1 MALHLKLSQMKKVSS
16 TPTHTTMLTPGG
28 HSVTVRHSSISAP
41 HRKALSM
48 LPMAEGGEVS
58 KEDPTQEHLLPGDQ
72 VPNKIEKQVVSKA
85 RKKMADGG
93 DPADLPPVPAIA
105 QQDNSQVIP
114 DTSAQSAESIPVNVP
129 GVTPD
134 QAPQAQQ
141 PAAQPSPQRAP
152 SSDDQGMAAQQ
163 PASSQVPEA
172 GAEQGYEN
180 QVKGIQAVA
189 QAEGQAADAK
199 ATALKTQLL
208 AEQKVATDHADA
220 QKAVTDNL
228 QAIRNDI
235 NNTHIDPNHY
245 LGNQDTL
252 SKIGTSI
259 ALVLGGIG
267 GGGRGNQ
274 VLDFVNRQIDN
285 DINAQKANLG
295 KKESIYSGILAQ
307 SANEREA
314 TNMTRLIMND
324 MTLNKLQQAEATAQ
338 NPMAKARAQQAIG
351 TLQTQMAPLIQQ
363 QTMFQMLNK
372 GNGGSIQG
380 MDPSQLV
387 RFVVPE
393 PQQNKVFGEIEAAQN
408 TKRMGGSIMKAFDD
422 ATKENTALKTGAGLL
437 RTPASVY
444 ALHQAMQPT
453 FKDLEGTVRQ
463 AAMDNTFTNITPRPG
478 DSDHTIA
485 QKREA
490 LASYLQSKASAPTAK
505 GYGIDLN
512 NFASTSTQPVA
523 QLSPQQQSFVAW
535 AKANP
540 NDPRA
545 PLVLKKLG
553 IQ

>member
-1 MALHLKLSQMKKVSS
+1 MSLHLKLSQMKKISS
-16 TPTHTTMLTPGG
+16 DKTHTTMRTPEG
-28 HSVTVRHSSISAP
+28 HEVRIAHASLSAP

-114 DTSAQSAESIPVNVP
+114 NTPAQPAESIPVNVP

-141 PAAQPSPQRAP
+141 PASQPSPQRVL
-152 SSDDQGMAAQQ
+152 SSDDQGMASQQ
-163 PASSQVPEA
+163 PAPSQVPEA
-172 GAEQGYEN
+172 GAEEGYEN
-180 QVKGIQAVA
+180 QVKGIQAAA
-189 QAEGQAADAK
+189 QAEAQAADAK
-199 ATALKTQLL
+199 ATALKTQLV

-220 QKAVTDNL
+220 QKQVTDNL

-307 SANEREA
+307 SSNEREA

-363 QTMFQMLNK
+363 QTIFQMLK
-372 GNGGSIQG
+372 QGNNGSVSS
-380 MDPSQLV
+380 MDPASLV

-393 PQQNKVFGEIEAAQN
+393 GQQKEVFHEVGQAQN
-408 TKRMGGSIMKAFDD
+408 ALANKAAFMQNFDKATQENSIAGRIGRLGFTPPSIKAM
-422 ATKENTALKTGAGLL
+422 NQLSLPL
-437 RTPASVY
+437 I
-444 ALHQAMQPT
+444 H
-453 FKDLEGTVRQ
+453 DLEGRVNEYEQKTVQ
-463 AAMDNTFTNITPRPG
+463 DNLPQPG
-478 DSDHTIA
+478 DLPDTVA
-485 QKREA
+485 RKRATME
-490 LASYLQSKASAPTAK
+490 SFFNQKASAPTAK

-512 NFASTSTQPVA
+512 NFKSTSVQNTPPIKIVNG
-523 QLSPQQQSFVAW
+523 V
-535 AKANP
+535 KYTRGP
-540 NDPRA
+540 NGEAVR
-545 PLVLKKLG
+545 VK
-553 IQ
+553 